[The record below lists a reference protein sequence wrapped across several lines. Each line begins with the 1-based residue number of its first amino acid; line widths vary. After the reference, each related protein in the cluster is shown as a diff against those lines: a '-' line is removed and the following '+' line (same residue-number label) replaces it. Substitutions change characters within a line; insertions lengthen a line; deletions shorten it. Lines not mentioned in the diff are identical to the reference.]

1 MKISE
6 LKEKRIIHRP
16 TRHFDELGNRIYNEF
31 EYELPY
37 VPTHKGNETE
47 RLFSKVIDM
56 IPFFMIFVFIFHLP
70 VFLGIVLSIP
80 CVIISGTFCEW
91 YFGTTLGKKIFKLK
105 ILDDHGN
112 QPGFIKSLLRN
123 ILCLANFCPILT
135 DYTPPPSH
143 TWETQGTQMNFS
155 MHLNNKI
162 CKTHIVKEN
171 KIKEIRELLQ
181 QESKKAAL

>member
-6 LKEKRIIHRP
+6 LKDRRIIRRA
-16 TRHFDELGNRIYNEF
+16 TRQFDDSGNRIYNEF
-31 EYELPY
+31 EFDFHYT
-37 VPTHKGNETE
+37 PTHKGNETE
-47 RLFSKVIDM
+47 RLFAKVIDM
-56 IPFFMIFVFIFHLP
+56 IPFFMIVVFIFHLP
-70 VFLGIVLSIP
+70 VIFGIILSIP
-80 CVIISGTFCEW
+80 FVIISGTFCEG
-91 YFGTTLGKKIFKLK
+91 YFGTTLGKKIFKLT

-112 QPGFIKSLLRN
+112 QPGFLKSLIRN

-162 CKTHIVKEN
+162 CKTYIVKES
-171 KIKEIRELLQ
+171 KVKEVREMLLQ
-181 QESKKAAL
+181 KNKKVVL